1 MGTVTDLGGHA
12 EALASPPSRRR
23 IDRGG
28 GGGDD
33 GRMEAR
39 ISALEGAH
47 LETRDR
53 LARIE
58 TRLDHMAT
66 KADLNAA
73 VATFERAFAGV
84 EKSFAGVEKSFAGV
98 EKSFAHIEK
107 SLHALTWR
115 IIGSCAL
122 LVAAAFFIAKH
133 VS

>member
-1 MGTVTDLGGHA
+1 MRTVTDLSHRADGIVPL
-12 EALASPPSRRR
+12 ALRPR

-33 GRMEAR
+33 GGMEAR
-39 ISALEGAH
+39 ISALEGAQ

-58 TRLDHMAT
+58 TRLDYMAT

-73 VATFERAFAGV
+73 VAAI

-133 VS
+133 IS

>member
-1 MGTVTDLGGHA
+1 
-12 EALASPPSRRR
+12 
-23 IDRGG
+23 
-28 GGGDD
+28 
-33 GRMEAR
+33 MEAR

-84 EKSFAGVEKSFAGV
+84 EKSFAGVEKSFA
-98 EKSFAHIEK
+98 HIEK